1 MANERK
7 EKQVGVSL
15 ITYTPHLNSGRTDI
29 STLSSEHRE
38 MKIDFSVTEVVTV
51 MFNVYKCVFQRER
64 RKREETTKLSVKST
78 EKMHRYILWF
88 VDE

>member
-1 MANERK
+1 
-7 EKQVGVSL
+7 
-15 ITYTPHLNSGRTDI
+15 
-29 STLSSEHRE
+29 

-51 MFNVYKCVFQRER
+51 MFNVKCLFQREC
-64 RKREETTKLSVKST
+64 RKRKKMTKLSVKST